1 MNASA
6 QIKLTSRFTAPAPL
20 DTIEWEELPSLPVSA
35 VRGAS
40 NHERSGPV
48 WNPTMPA
55 SLEQLVPSS
64 PFREPMRGLVTR
76 EVNDPDV
83 FRHFFG

>member
-1 MNASA
+1 MNAPL
-6 QIKLTSRFTAPAPL
+6 QIKISSRFTAPAPL
-20 DTIEWEELPSLPVSA
+20 DTIEWEELPSLPASA

-40 NHERSGPV
+40 NQGGPV
-48 WNPTMPA
+48 WNATMPA
-55 SLEQLVPSS
+55 SLEQLEPST
-64 PFREPMRGLVTR
+64 PFRESLRGLVTR